1 MKHVNFSLG
10 GEDMFREITRKKQC
24 LTQDKIIEILRTEKR
39 GVLSVI
45 GDNGYPYGVP
55 INYWYNEEN
64 GKLYFHSGKVGHK
77 VDAMAMNEKVSFCVY
92 DSGYRKEGEWAL
104 NISSVIVFG
113 KISVVEDFEQAM
125 DICRCLSL
133 KYTPDTVYIEEEIQ
147 KYGKA
152 TLCYELCPEHITGKV
167 VNES

>member
-1 MKHVNFSLG
+1 
-10 GEDMFREITRKKQC
+10 MFREITRKKQR
-24 LTQDKIIEILRTEKR
+24 LSQDKIIEILVSEKR

-45 GDNGYPYGVP
+45 GDDGYPYGVP
-55 INYWYNEEN
+55 INYWYNEKN
-64 GKLYFHSGKVGHK
+64 GNLYFHSGKAGHK

-125 DICRCLSL
+125 NICRYLSL
-133 KYTPDTVYIEEEIQ
+133 KYTADTAYIEEEIQ
-147 KYGKA
+147 KFGKN